1 MEFLSNMKPQLV
13 EQLKDTV
20 KYLGATLGETIKE
33 ELGDTWL
40 ETIESIRH
48 DGRHSSK
55 GDIKS
60 TQALAKTLASLDNQ
74 SLLTIARAF
83 AQFLTLANIA
93 EQEFNIAANQ
103 ANTLDLQLDALSEQI
118 DFKAEKETVLS
129 AIENLN
135 IDLVLTAHPTEVNR
149 RTNIYK
155 QRQLATQLQKLHS
168 SATSDLEN
176 KRAKERVADL
186 ISQAWHTEEIRSV
199 RPTPVDEARWGFS
212 VIENSLWEAVPD
224 FLRDLNDYLK
234 ANFDTTLS
242 LDAKPVQFS
251 SWMGGDRDGNPFVTS
266 TLTQEVL
273 LRARRRAAK
282 LFKNDLDQ
290 LYSEL
295 SMNLCNES
303 LREQVGE
310 VKEPYRAIIKPI
322 IEKLALT
329 QAGETDPKNWVQ
341 SNDELQKP
349 LLTCYQSLLDCGMKI
364 IANGALLDCLRRSYC
379 FGIHLLKLDIR
390 QDAQRHADVFSELTR
405 YLGMGDYNQ
414 WNEDDKQAFLLREL
428 SSRRPLLPRKWTP
441 SDDVKEVLDTCKVIA
456 QNGQEGFGIYIISMA
471 SEPSDVLAVQ
481 LLLKE
486 SGVNWA
492 MPVAPL
498 FETLDDLNNSPGVM
512 QKLLSIDWYKGYING
527 QQFVMIGY
535 SDSAK
540 DAGSL
545 AAGWAQYSSQEALVG
560 ISQQHNIKLTL
571 FHGRGGTIGRGGLPA
586 KAAIHSQPPGSLDGG
601 FRVTEQGE
609 TIRYKF
615 GMPQL
620 AKRSLSLY
628 ASAVLE
634 AVLLPP
640 PEPKPKWREIIT
652 NIGDKARDNYRHTVR
667 TDPEF
672 VPYFRVATPE
682 LELGKLP
689 LGSRPAK
696 RNPQGG
702 IESLR
707 AIPWIFAWAQT
718 RLVLPSWL
726 GVMRAVDEVNQGENA
741 AIVQE
746 MIEQW
751 PFFASRIS
759 MLDMVFQKAD
769 PKVSEAYDK
778 RLVPANLVHFGAA
791 LREELIE
798 SMASL
803 LKMTGHEHMMEDD
816 PNARNSMQIRAG
828 YLQPLHYVQIELLD
842 RIRKSESSEYKDDD
856 VVVLERAMMVAI
868 TGIAVGMRN
877 TG

>member
-1 MEFLSNMKPQLV
+1 MEFVSNMKPALI
-13 EQLKDTV
+13 EQLKETV
-20 KYLGATLGETIKE
+20 KYLGATLGDTIQQ
-33 ELGDTWL
+33 ELGEQWL
-40 ETIESIRH
+40 ETIEKIRH

-55 GDIKS
+55 GDANS
-60 TQALAKTLASLDNQ
+60 TDSLTHTLANLDNQ

-93 EQEFNIAANQ
+93 EQEFNIALNKK
-103 ANTLDLQLDALSEQI
+103 NSLDLQLNNLGQYLDLDA
-118 DFKAEKETVLS
+118 DKDKVLS
-129 AIENLN
+129 AIQNLN

-155 QRQLATQLQKLHS
+155 HRQLASQLQKLHS
-168 SATSDLEN
+168 NDISNVES
-176 KRAKERVADL
+176 RRVKQRIADL
-186 ISQAWHTEEIRSV
+186 ISQAWHTEEIRTV
-199 RPTPVDEARWGFS
+199 RPTPVDEASWGFS
-212 VIENSLWEAVPD
+212 VIANSLWEAVPD
-224 FLRDLNDYLK
+224 FLRDLDDYLHV
-234 ANFDTTLS
+234 NFKTALALS
-242 LDAKPVQFS
+242 AKPVQFS

-273 LRARRRAAK
+273 LLARREAAK
-282 LFKNDLDQ
+282 LFKSDVDQ
-290 LYSEL
+290 LQAEL
-295 SMNLCNES
+295 SMNQCNEA
-303 LREQVGE
+303 LREQVGD
-310 VKEPYRAIIKPI
+310 VKEPYRAILEPLIQ
-322 IEKLALT
+322 KLQNT
-329 QAGETDPKNWVQ
+329 HEGKSSVDTWVQ
-341 SNDELQKP
+341 TNDELQKP
-349 LLTCYQSLLDCGMKI
+349 LLDCYHSLLECGMEV

-379 FGIHLLKLDIR
+379 FGVHLLKLDIR

-428 SSRRPLLPRKWTP
+428 SSRRPLVPRDWIP
-441 SDDVKEVLDTCKVIA
+441 SSDVKEVLDTCKVIA
-456 QNGQEGFGIYIISMA
+456 NNGKDGFGIYIISMA

-486 SGVNWA
+486 SGVDWP

-498 FETLDDLNNSPGVM
+498 FETLDDLNNSPSVM
-512 QKLLSIDWYKGYING
+512 QKLLSIDWYKGYVNG
-527 QQFVMIGY
+527 QQFIMIGY

-545 AAGWAQYSSQEALVG
+545 AAGWAQYSSQEALVA
-560 ISQQHNIKLTL
+560 IAKKHKVKLTL

-609 TIRYKF
+609 TIRFKF

-640 PEPKPKWREIIT
+640 PEPKPAWREIMT
-652 NIGDKARDNYRHTVR
+652 TMANKGRDNYRHTVN

-672 VPYFRVATPE
+672 VPYFRAATPE
-682 LELGKLP
+682 QELGKLP

-696 RNPQGG
+696 RNPNGG

-726 GVMRAVDEVNQGENA
+726 GVMRAVDEVNQGDNA
-741 AIVQE
+741 LIVQD

-751 PFFASRIS
+751 PFFASRLS

-769 PKVSEAYDK
+769 PNVSEAYDK
-778 RLVPANLVHFGAA
+778 RLVPDNLVHFGAA
-791 LREELIE
+791 LREELVQ
-798 SMASL
+798 SMQSL
-803 LKMTGHEHMMEDD
+803 LKITDHEHMMEDD

-842 RIRKSESSEYKDDD
+842 RIRKAQTSEFKDNDI
-856 VVVLERAMMVAI
+856 VVLERAMMVAI
-868 TGIAVGMRN
+868 T
-877 TG
+877 

>member
-1 MEFLSNMKPQLV
+1 MNQALI
-13 EQLKDTV
+13 EQLKETV

-33 ELGDTWL
+33 ELGDEWL
-40 ETIESIRH
+40 EKIEKIRH

-55 GDIKS
+55 GDASS
-60 TQALAKTLASLDNQ
+60 TDALSSTLAGLDNQ

-93 EQEFNIAANQ
+93 EQEFNIAANKDSS
-103 ANTLDLQLDALSEQI
+103 LDIQLNSLRQHI
-118 DFKAEKETVLS
+118 DVKSDKDKVLA
-129 AIENLN
+129 AIQNLN

-155 QRQLATQLQKLHS
+155 HQQLASQLQKFHNS
-168 SATSDLEN
+168 NISEVE
-176 KRAKERVADL
+176 KRQVKKRIADL
-186 ISQAWHTEEIRSV
+186 ISQSWHTEEIRSV

-224 FLRDLNDYLK
+224 FLRDLDDYLQV
-234 ANFDTTLS
+234 NFNTKLP

-273 LRARRRAAK
+273 HRARRRAAH

-295 SMNLCNES
+295 SMNRCNQAI
-303 LREQVGE
+303 RDQVGD
-310 VKEPYRAIIKPI
+310 VKEPYRVLLKPLI
-322 IEKLALT
+322 LKLEKT
-329 QAGETDPKNWVQ
+329 RDGKTKTKNWISDNCEIQ
-341 SNDELQKP
+341 QP
-349 LLTCYQSLLDCGMKI
+349 LLDCYNSLLDCGMQV

-379 FGIHLLKLDIR
+379 FGMHLLKLDIR
-390 QDAQRHADVFSELTR
+390 QDAQRHADVFSEITQ

-414 WNEDDKQAFLLREL
+414 WSEQDKQSFLLREL
-428 SSRRPLLPRKWTP
+428 SSRRPLFPREWMP
-441 SDDVKEVLDTCKVIA
+441 SEDVKEVLDTCQVISK
-456 QNGQEGFGIYIISMA
+456 NGQDGFGIYIISMA

-481 LLLKE
+481 LLLQE
-486 SGVNWA
+486 SGVGWA

-512 QKLLSIDWYKGYING
+512 QKLLSIDWYKQYIKG

-540 DAGSL
+540 DAGSI
-545 AAGWAQYSSQEALVG
+545 AAGWAQYSAQEALVG
-560 ISQQHNIKLTL
+560 IASEHSIKLTL

-609 TIRYKF
+609 TIRFKF

-628 ASAVLE
+628 AAAVVE
-634 AVLLPP
+634 AVLIPP
-640 PEPKPKWREIIT
+640 PAPKPQWRDLI
-652 NIGDKARDNYRHTVR
+652 NIMANKGRDNYRKTVR

-682 LELGKLP
+682 QELGKLP

-696 RNPQGG
+696 RNPHGG

-726 GVMRAVDEVNQGENA
+726 GVMRAIDEVNQADNQPV
-741 AIVQE
+741 VQE

-751 PFFASRIS
+751 PFFASRLS

-769 PKVSEAYDK
+769 PKVSAAYDK
-778 RLVPANLVHFGAA
+778 RLVPENLVHFGEA
-791 LREELIE
+791 LREELVQ
-798 SMASL
+798 SMQSL
-803 LKMTGHEHMMEDD
+803 LNMTGHEHMMEDD

-842 RIRKSESSEYKDDD
+842 RIRKAQSSSFKDND
-856 VVVLERAMMVAI
+856 VAILERAMMVAI

>member
-1 MEFLSNMKPQLV
+1 MNQALI
-13 EQLKDTV
+13 EQLKETV

-33 ELGDTWL
+33 ELGDEWL
-40 ETIESIRH
+40 EKIEKIRH

-55 GDIKS
+55 GDEAS
-60 TQALAKTLASLDNQ
+60 TEALASTLAELDNQ

-103 ANTLDLQLDALSEQI
+103 ESSLDLQLNNLSQHI
-118 DFKAEKETVLS
+118 NIKADKDKVLA
-129 AIENLN
+129 AIQNLN

-155 QRQLATQLQKLHS
+155 HQQLATQLQKFHNS
-168 SATSDLEN
+168 HISDVE
-176 KRAKERVADL
+176 KRRVKKRIADL
-186 ISQAWHTEEIRSV
+186 ISQSWHTEEIRSV

-224 FLRDLNDYLK
+224 FLRDLDDHLQVH
-234 ANFDTTLS
+234 FDTKLP

-273 LRARRRAAK
+273 HRARRRAAH

-295 SMNLCNES
+295 SMNRCNQAI
-303 LREQVGE
+303 RDQVGD
-310 VKEPYRAIIKPI
+310 VKEPYRVLLKPLI
-322 IEKLALT
+322 QKLEKT
-329 QAGETDPKNWVQ
+329 RDGKTKVKNWINTNSEIQ
-341 SNDELQKP
+341 QP
-349 LLTCYQSLLDCGMKI
+349 LLACYNSLLDCGMQV

-379 FGIHLLKLDIR
+379 FGMHLLKLDIR
-390 QDAQRHADVFSELTR
+390 QDAQRHADVFSEITQ
-405 YLGMGDYNQ
+405 YLDMGDYNQ
-414 WNEDDKQAFLLREL
+414 WNEEDKQSFLLREL
-428 SSRRPLLPRKWTP
+428 SSRRPLIPTEWTP

-456 QNGQEGFGIYIISMA
+456 DNNKDGFGIYIISMA

-481 LLLKE
+481 LLLQE
-486 SGVNWA
+486 SGVDWP

-498 FETLDDLNNSPGVM
+498 FETLDDLNNSPSVM
-512 QKLLSIDWYKGYING
+512 QKLLSIDWYKQYVNG

-540 DAGSL
+540 DAGSI
-545 AAGWAQYSSQEALVG
+545 AAGWAQYSAQEALVG
-560 ISQQHNIKLTL
+560 IAAEHHLKLTL

-609 TIRYKF
+609 TIRFKF

-628 ASAVLE
+628 AAAVVE
-634 AVLLPP
+634 AVLTPP
-640 PEPKPKWREIIT
+640 PEPKPKWRELMTIMA
-652 NIGDKARDNYRHTVR
+652 DKGRDNYRRTVR

-682 LELGKLP
+682 QELGKLP

-696 RNPQGG
+696 RNPNGG

-726 GVMRAVDEVNQGENA
+726 GVMRAVDEVNQGDNKP
-741 AIVQE
+741 IVQE

-751 PFFASRIS
+751 PFFASRLS

-769 PKVSEAYDK
+769 PKVSAAYDK
-778 RLVPANLVHFGAA
+778 RLVPENLVHFGEA
-791 LREELIE
+791 LREELVQ
-798 SMASL
+798 SMQSL
-803 LKMTGHEHMMEDD
+803 LNITGHEHMMEDD

-828 YLQPLHYVQIELLD
+828 YLQPLHYLQIELLD
-842 RIRKSESSEYKDDD
+842 RIRKGQSSSFKDDD
-856 VVVLERAMMVAI
+856 IVLLERAMMVAI